1 MERKITIEEPQM
13 YREDYQMKML
23 YMNEIDGILPVK
35 GRGVDKNSYYDYSVS
50 GKVSMKAMYERNQIS
65 GEDLKLF
72 LRQLVAVMRE
82 TEKYLLNIHC
92 ILLEP
97 EYIFYE
103 EGKFYFCYFPL
114 AKEDIWQQFHR
125 LSEYFVKKTD
135 YQDKESVRITFVLH
149 KETLE
154 ENYSLEK
161 IVQECVK
168 ENEDRKETV
177 TEEND
182 IQKEEEGSEQMELM
196 PKNPGMNPIEYDTS
210 QYDWIHSQH
219 QGNLIMEETDQMWT
233 PVKKFLNRRKK
244 PKWGDWDG
252 LYIEEEDL

>member
-1 MERKITIEEPQM
+1 MERKITIEEPQV

-23 YMNEIDGILPVK
+23 YRNEIDGILPVK
-35 GRGVDKNSYYDYSVS
+35 GRGVDGNSFYDYSVS

-72 LRQLVAVMRE
+72 LRQFVAIVQE
-82 TEKYLLNIHC
+82 VEKHLLNIHC

-103 EGKFYFCYFPL
+103 EKKFYFCYFPL
-114 AKEDIWQQFHR
+114 EKQEIWEQFHK

-161 IVQECVK
+161 IVKECIK
-168 ENEDRKETV
+168 GSG
-177 TEEND
+177 
-182 IQKEEEGSEQMELM
+182 EEEKSSKDNSDCRNRHEEQNAEVMS
-196 PKNPGMNPIEYDTS
+196 KNPGMSSMEYDTT
-210 QYDWIHSQH
+210 QYDWIHSQN
-219 QGNLIMEETDQMWT
+219 QGNLIMEETENMWT
-233 PVKKFLNRRKK
+233 PVKKFLSRHKK

-252 LYIEEEDL
+252 LYIEEEEL